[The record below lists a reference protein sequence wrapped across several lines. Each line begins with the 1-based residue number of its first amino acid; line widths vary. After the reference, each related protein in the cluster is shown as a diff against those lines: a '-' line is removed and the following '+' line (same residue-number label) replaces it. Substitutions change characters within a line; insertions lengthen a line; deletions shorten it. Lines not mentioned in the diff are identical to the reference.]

1 MSYPGNSSLSQDTQQ
16 RLLQTYEQTLDLA
29 AKGSRQ
35 EALLGCDFILRM
47 DPAFEPA
54 RLLFERLGAGSGPV
68 TVADLR
74 LDDLVIAA
82 PSNATVAIPALRPAP
97 ADELSFADLERGED
111 LALAGLGP
119 LEPMPS
125 SNGSD
130 LLAALEAALA
140 SGRYQDAVT
149 LANSDP
155 AAVSKDESLRRLAAK
170 AQEHAESDPYVRRFL
185 DQARE
190 AIQGGR
196 DGEVDKLLAKARSLN
211 PEHPGVGEIEE
222 MRRSY
227 AGVAPPGGRQQ
238 GIDLDAEA
246 EDSLPPLGE
255 PGDDDL
261 GELTLEDEE
270 GLPGGL
276 QLLDEEPLALSGA
289 AIASGAGESDRRIA
303 ELLDEGQQAYD
314 RGEHQAAI
322 DAWSRIFLIDIDH
335 SEAARRI
342 EQARKLKAESE
353 RQVEEIFH
361 EGAAHLDA
369 GELEPAK
376 AAFKKVLELQP
387 GHLAAREMLQR
398 AEAPPSAA
406 RRPSMAPAE
415 PASAPSAVAP
425 AAPPRPA
432 APRERAAATAA
443 RPASPA
449 VQRAAPKR
457 TFLYVGGAVL
467 VLALAGGVFLWLNW
481 DRFFPNR
488 GAAPPAQQAAAA
500 ADPIARA
507 TKLHDEG
514 KTAVAIAQLRRLPPE
529 DPQYDRAQALI
540 QQWEGATAT
549 AAPALSGAE
558 AAQRSKLVEDARR
571 AYQERRYLRAELM
584 FEQAASISPLDAT
597 AAELL
602 ADSKRQLAPYAE
614 QIALFKQGDW
624 EFVLPTLWRL
634 RESNAGN
641 PDVERLIV
649 DSYYNLAVRDL
660 QREDPRGAA
669 EKLKEAVQLAP
680 EDADVRRL
688 ANFAN
693 VYRERQQDLLYRVF
707 VKYLAFR

>member
-1 MSYPGNSSLSQDTQQ
+1 V
-16 RLLQTYEQTLDLA
+16 
-29 AKGSRQ
+29 
-35 EALLGCDFILRM
+35 
-47 DPAFEPA
+47 
-54 RLLFERLGAGSGPV
+54 LFERLGAGAGPV
-68 TVADLR
+68 VVSDLR
-74 LDDLVIAA
+74 LDESAA
-82 PSNATVAIPALRPAP
+82 ASPSNATVAIPAMRPAK
-97 ADELSFADLERGED
+97 ADELSYGDMDGAED
-111 LALAGLGP
+111 LALASLGP
-119 LEPMPS
+119 LEPMPAS
-125 SNGSD
+125 RGGD
-130 LLAALEAALA
+130 LLTALESALA
-140 SGRYQDAVT
+140 GGRYQDAVT

-155 AAVSKDESLRRLAAK
+155 AAVSKDEPLRRLAAK

-196 DGEVDKLLAKARSLN
+196 ESEVDKLVAKASSLN
-211 PEHPGVGEIEE
+211 PEHPGLIEIEE
-222 MRRSY
+222 MRRNY
-227 AGVAPPGGRQQ
+227 AGAAPMGGRRR
-238 GIDLDAEA
+238 GIDLEPEA
-246 EDSLPPLGE
+246 EDSLPPLGV
-255 PGDDDL
+255 PGDEDI

-276 QLLDEEPLALSGA
+276 QLLDDEPAAPAGA
-289 AIASGAGESDRRIA
+289 APMTSGAGESDRRIA
-303 ELLDEGQQAYD
+303 ELLDEGQQAHD

-369 GELEPAK
+369 GDLEPAK

-398 AEAPPSAA
+398 AEAPPSTA
-406 RRPSMAPAE
+406 RRPSMAPADAA
-415 PASAPSAVAP
+415 PALAIAP
-425 AAPPRPA
+425 AAPARAA
-432 APRERAAATAA
+432 APRERSVAPSA
-443 RPASPA
+443 RPAPA
-449 VQRAAPKR
+449 VQGPAPKR
-457 TFLYVGGAVL
+457 TFLYLGGAVL
-467 VLALAGGVFLWLNW
+467 VLALGGGAFLWLNR

-488 GAAPPAQQAAAA
+488 GAAPPPAQAAAT

-514 KTAVAIAQLRRLPPE
+514 KAAVAIAQLRRLPPE

-540 QQWEGATAT
+540 QQWEAATAP
-549 AAPALSGAE
+549 AAPSLSGAE
-558 AAQRSKLVEDARR
+558 VAHRSQLVEDARR

-584 FEQAASISPLDAT
+584 FEQAAAISPLDAT

-602 ADSKRQLAPYAE
+602 ADSKRQLAPYAD

-634 RESNAGN
+634 REANADN
-641 PDVERLIV
+641 LDIERLIV
-649 DSYYNLAVRDL
+649 DAYYNLAVRDL

-680 EDADVRRL
+680 EDAEVRRL
-688 ANFAN
+688 ASFAN